1 MRGCVHSS
9 AFNMNMVKK
18 NKVFYFEDTD
28 PRSSNYK
35 RILSYP
41 QINRNRLFLKCFLPL
56 VGLLIL
62 FVLLCQFC
70 TSRTA
75 SILVFII
82 TSIYIV
88 LNLKHT
94 LLSLI
99 QLYQTLAPQRLR
111 MKCRFEP
118 SCSQYMILAIEKYGI
133 IRGICKG
140 IKRLSKCNNR
150 GNGLRGG
157 IDFP

>member
-1 MRGCVHSS
+1 MRGCAYSS

-18 NKVFYFEDTD
+18 NKTFYFEDTD
-28 PRSSNYK
+28 PRSNNYK

-41 QINRNRLFLKCFLPL
+41 QINRSRLFLKCFLPL

-75 SILVFII
+75 TVLLFVI
-82 TSIYIV
+82 TSIYV
-88 LNLKHT
+88 ALNLKRT

-99 QLYQTLAPQRLR
+99 RLYQVLAPKRLR

-133 IRGICKG
+133 IRGTYKG
-140 IKRLSKCNNR
+140 INRLSKCNNR
-150 GNGLRGG
+150 GNGLSGG